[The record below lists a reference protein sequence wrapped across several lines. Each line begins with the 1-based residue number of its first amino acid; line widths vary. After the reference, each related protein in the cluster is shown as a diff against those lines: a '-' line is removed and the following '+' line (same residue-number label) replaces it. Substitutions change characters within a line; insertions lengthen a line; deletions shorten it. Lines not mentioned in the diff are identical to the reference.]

1 LVLTVWVLAAALPAE
16 QVNQS
21 ARTFAPLIAIA
32 YSVLAVMAIRRA
44 IRGRRSGRS
53 VSLWAGAV
61 AIVDAAGL
69 IAVLIGVL
77 AVAFVIVALARC
89 TGTCL
94 NF

>member
-1 LVLTVWVLAAALPAE
+1 
-16 QVNQS
+16 
-21 ARTFAPLIAIA
+21 
-32 YSVLAVMAIRRA
+32 
-44 IRGRRSGRS
+44 
-53 VSLWAGAV
+53 V